1 MKIIL
6 MGIQGCGKSTQGN
19 LLSKRFGIAYLS
31 TGHIFRDIARE
42 KTKWGRY
49 VKETLNAGYLIPDQ
63 KTVPIV
69 EAYLQRKDYKKGYI
83 LDGFPRTLNQAKKF
97 KEKIDRV
104 FYIKVTDK
112 EALWRLAYRNDV
124 IREDDTIKAIRKRI
138 EIFHKFTKPVVAFY
152 KRKGIL
158 VDVNGEK
165 KIKEVNQQI
174 LRRLPKKN

>member
-1 MKIIL
+1 MRPL
-6 MGIQGCGKSTQGN
+6 KSN
-19 LLSKRFGIAYLS
+19 
-31 TGHIFRDIARE
+31 HE
-42 KTKWGRY
+42 KQTRLRI
-49 VKETLNAGYLIPDQ
+49 VLIPDS
-63 KTVPIV
+63 KTIQII
-69 EAYLQRKDYKKGYI
+69 EEYLKKPEYQIGFI
-83 LDGFPRTLNQAKKF
+83 LDGFPRTAMQAKEF
-97 KEKIDRV
+97 THKIDNV
-104 FYIKVTDK
+104 FYINISDK